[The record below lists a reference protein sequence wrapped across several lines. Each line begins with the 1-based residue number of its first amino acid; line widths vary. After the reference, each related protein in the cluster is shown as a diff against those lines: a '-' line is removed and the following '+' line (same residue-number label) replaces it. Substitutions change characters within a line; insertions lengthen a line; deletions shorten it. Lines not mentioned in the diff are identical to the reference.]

1 MKRIILAT
9 SVFLAFFVAGFS
21 HAQTTTAQTDASDFT
36 LMSLDGKSVSLH
48 DYLKKK
54 IIVINFWAAWCDAC
68 EEEMPWLLKL
78 KNQNASGD
86 IVFIGINA
94 GETERMARKFVD
106 KTGYSYLILL
116 DADKSVAR
124 QFQVLGLPQTLVI
137 SKDSKIVYRGGRP
150 PEDLS
155 FVK

>member
-1 MKRIILAT
+1 MKHSIWTISLFFTLLAIGMT
-9 SVFLAFFVAGFS
+9 
-21 HAQTTTAQTDASDFT
+21 HAQTTASVAVSDFT
-36 LMSLDGKSVSLH
+36 LMSLNGKSVSLH

-68 EEEMPWLLKL
+68 EEEMPQLLKL
-78 KNQNASGD
+78 KHQNTSD
-86 IVFIGINA
+86 DVVFLGINA
-94 GETERMARKFVD
+94 GDTERMARKFVD
-106 KTGYSYLILL
+106 KTSYSYLILL
-116 DADKSVAR
+116 DENKSVAR

-137 SKDSKIVYRGGRP
+137 SKDGKIVYREGRP